1 MKRILLPVI
10 ALILLACGREFEP
23 ELTGWRA
30 YTLPGSVKVHLNI
43 DGRETT
49 ITLPGRSNVRYRFPQ
64 WTKSRDRLL
73 LVQMTKTGD
82 CDDFQLIAIDT
93 SGTITD
99 TIYTAPPR
107 TALNFK
113 LAPND
118 SLLLLKTY
126 DDDCQSL
133 DNFKYTFYN
142 RYLKTALLDTI
153 RTGSTRGL
161 LIDETVWSPDSKNV
175 ILSAWSG
182 SKAKAFTYNLV
193 TKDTTYI
200 DKGVNFLW
208 SPTDNDM
215 VAYIK
220 DFSICTRNIKTGKK
234 EILFQGKRK
243 RSATDFRWNP
253 QGDILMIHLQRY
265 LLNVE
270 APPFQSHTIIYLS
283 MKDKTESRT
292 FLDDQRIDTWIEG
305 DKE

>member
-1 MKRILLPVI
+1 MSKFLFPFIVLL
-10 ALILLACGREFEP
+10 LLACGREFEP
-23 ELTGWRA
+23 EIRGWRA
-30 YTLPGSVKVHLNI
+30 YTLPGSFRVQLNI
-43 DGRETT
+43 DGQETL
-49 ITLPGRSNVRYRFPQ
+49 ITLPGGRNVRYRFPQ

-73 LVQMTKTGD
+73 LTQITKNGD

-126 DDDCQSL
+126 DDDCESL

-142 RYLKTALLDTI
+142 RYLKTALPDTI

-161 LIDETVWSPDSKNV
+161 LIDETIWSPDSKKV

-182 SKAKAFTYNLV
+182 AKARAFVYDLA

-200 DKGVNFLW
+200 DKGLNFIW
-208 SPTDNDM
+208 SPTDNDL

-220 DFSICTRNIKTGKK
+220 DFSIYTLNIKTGQK
-234 EILFQGKRK
+234 EILFQGKKK

-253 QGDILMIHLQRY
+253 TGDFLMIHLQRY

-292 FLDDQRIDTWIEG
+292 FLDDQRIDTW
-305 DKE
+305 K